1 MIIDETK
8 FQIKNN
14 GSIYFGGD
22 PWHTPTYRAF
32 LDEIKLSSS
41 TIQGNSLFSN

>member
-8 FQIKNN
+8 FQIKNA

-22 PWHTPTYRAF
+22 PWHATHYTAF
-32 LDEIKLSSS
+32 IDEIKINSNTLSV
-41 TIQGNSLFSN
+41 N